1 MKRILLLRHA
11 KAVPIARG
19 LIDFDR
25 GLTEQGS
32 DDAKLVG
39 EHLQSR
45 QTQVDLV
52 ISSPANRA
60 RETAGLVIW
69 SAGLTVDV
77 IYDRRIYEADPQMLL
92 DIVSELDPR
101 RNSVLLVGHNPAME
115 DFLRGLTGKDEKM
128 ATASLAHVQS
138 DVEAWAEVGPGNCV
152 LKSFINAR
160 DLPME

>member
-19 LIDFDR
+19 LIDFER
-25 GLTEQGS
+25 SLTEQGS

-39 EHLQSR
+39 EYLQSR
-45 QTQVDLV
+45 QVQIDVV

-60 RETAGLVIW
+60 KETAGLVVW

-92 DIVSELDPR
+92 DIVSELDAR
-101 RNSVLLVGHNPAME
+101 RSSVLLVGHNPAME
-115 DFLRGLTGKDEKM
+115 DFLRGLTGRDERM
-128 ATASLAHVQS
+128 STASFAQIQS
-138 DVEAWAEVGPGNCV
+138 DVEAWTELTLGKCA
-152 LKSFINAR
+152 LKSLISAR
-160 DLPME
+160 DLPMD